1 MHMSGALRRGWARSG
16 VLVALLFAMSLSAA
30 AQEAPVYRDAKAPVE
45 QRVADLLAR
54 MTLEE
59 KVAQLVGTWQNKSF
73 IGATNPRIVDQKGA
87 FDAGQAGALLKY
99 GLGEMSRPSENRG
112 PREMAEFTN
121 SIQKWLKE
129 NTRLGIPILF
139 HEECLHGNAAPKAT
153 SFPQAIALASTWDPA
168 LVQEVFA
175 SVAAEVRAKGA
186 QECLAPVLD
195 LARDPRWGRTE
206 ETYGEDP
213 YLVSRLGVAAIH
225 GYQGSGPYLD
235 KSHVFCHGETFCG
248 TWAAG
253 SGHECC
259 AGQLFGARYP
269 RIFLEA
275 I

>member
-1 MHMSGALRRGWARSG
+1 MDMSPVSRKDWTGSA

-30 AQEAPVYRDAKAPVE
+30 AQEAPVYREAKAPVE

-73 IGATNPRIVDQKGA
+73 IGATNPRIVDEKGI
-87 FDAGQAGALLKY
+87 FDAAQAGVLLKH

-139 HEECLHGNAAPKAT
+139 HEECLHGNAAPKGT
-153 SFPQAIALASTWDPA
+153 SYPMAIALASTFDPA
-168 LVQEVFA
+168 LVQDVFSA
-175 SVAAEVRAKGA
+175 TAVEVRARGA
-186 QECLAPVLD
+186 QQCLTPVLD

-213 YLVSRLGVAAIH
+213 YLVSRMGVAAI
-225 GYQGSGPYLD
+225 QG
-235 KSHVFCHGETFCG
+235 F
-248 TWAAG
+248 
-253 SGHECC
+253 
-259 AGQLFGARYP
+259 
-269 RIFLEA
+269 
-275 I
+275 